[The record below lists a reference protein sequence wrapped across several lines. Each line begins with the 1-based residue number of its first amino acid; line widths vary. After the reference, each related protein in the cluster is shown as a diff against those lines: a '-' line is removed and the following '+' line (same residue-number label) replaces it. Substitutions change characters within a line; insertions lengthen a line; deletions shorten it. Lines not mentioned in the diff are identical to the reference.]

1 MNKAVEV
8 GGKNNLTRTVKIY
21 ADTVVHHAG
30 QAVAGGAKIFQD
42 RMGMKNYKSF
52 KQTVKRLEEV
62 AVSCRGVERVQLL
75 RRWLVALKE
84 VERAAGGTV
93 DDKSP
98 EQTQIQSSEEPSSP
112 KNAPLLLFL
121 DADMGGEP
129 VNFRDVFLHSQALEG
144 VTLSMILEAPNE
156 EEVSL
161 LLDIFG
167 LCFTGG
173 KEVHNA
179 VVSSI
184 QDLAKA
190 FSGYQDEVLVKREEL
205 LQFAQ
210 CAISGLKI
218 NADIER
224 VDSEASKLR
233 QKIDGTEAFNSTE
246 SCDGTSQRTALPSVE
261 ALKEALAEVRV
272 CSRLESLLLK
282 KKSIKPGDSSEVHS
296 QKVDKLKVLAASLAN
311 SSSKA
316 EKRIVDHRI
325 QKEEALNF
333 RVTKA
338 NEVGE
343 IEKELVAEISGLEKQ
358 RDQLEAE
365 LKKVNISLSAAMSR
379 LNKTR
384 EERDQFDEAS
394 NQIVVHL
401 KTKEEELSRSVAS
414 CKVESNIVHTW
425 INFLEDTWVLQSKY
439 TELKEQQ
446 TKDELENCGICFVKL
461 TKYHLSAFREELG
474 PSISRIRTFV
484 ENLKTFS
491 GRSEMMPDVDR
502 EIPKESNPKRLLEE
516 EYLSAETKIMTT
528 FSVVDYMKELFYA
541 EQGNILGR
549 DDPEVKELFN
559 AIEKMRG
566 DFESIER
573 PVLEIEIPDEK
584 VILSEEKVQKSLS
597 RAVPEEKT
605 VATKEIT
612 VKNSSSQPTSPKPK
626 ATEPPKSGSVTT
638 ERPMDTESELAKL
651 EQEFGEV
658 NRDYSTDEIGGWEFD
673 ELEQELR
680 SEGNK

>member
-1 MNKAVEV
+1 MRKKFLCCWTFL
-8 GGKNNLTRTVKIY
+8 GK
-21 ADTVVHHAG
+21 
-30 QAVAGGAKIFQD
+30 
-42 RMGMKNYKSF
+42 
-52 KQTVKRLEEV
+52 
-62 AVSCRGVERVQLL
+62 
-75 RRWLVALKE
+75 
-84 VERAAGGTV
+84 
-93 DDKSP
+93 
-98 EQTQIQSSEEPSSP
+98 
-112 KNAPLLLFL
+112 
-121 DADMGGEP
+121 
-129 VNFRDVFLHSQALEG
+129 
-144 VTLSMILEAPNE
+144 
-156 EEVSL
+156 
-161 LLDIFG
+161 

-224 VDSEASKLR
+224 VDAEASKLQ
-233 QKIDGTEAFNSTE
+233 QKIDGTEALNSTD
-246 SCDGTSQRTALPSVE
+246 SDDRTSQRTALPSME
-261 ALKEALAEVRV
+261 
-272 CSRLESLLLK
+272 
-282 KKSIKPGDSSEVHS
+282 
-296 QKVDKLKVLAASLAN
+296 VDKLKVLAASLAN

-316 EKRIVDHRI
+316 EKRITDHRI
-325 QKEEALNF
+325 QIDEALSF
-333 RVTKA
+333 RITKA
-338 NEVGE
+338 KEVSE

-358 RDQLEAE
+358 REQLEAE

-401 KTKEEELSRSVAS
+401 KTKEDELSRSVAS
-414 CKVESNIVHTW
+414 CKIESDIVHTW

-439 TELKEQQ
+439 NELKGQQ
-446 TKDELENCGICFVKL
+446 TKDELEKCGICFVKL
-461 TKYHLSAFREELG
+461 TKYHLSAFKEELG

-484 ENLKTFS
+484 MNLKKFNE
-491 GRSEMMPDVDR
+491 RSEMMPDADS
-502 EIPKESNPKRLLEE
+502 EILKESNPKRLLEE
-516 EYLSAETKIMTT
+516 EYLSAETKIMTS

-541 EQGNILGR
+541 DQGNIPR
-549 DDPEVKELFN
+549 KHDPEVKELFN

-584 VILSEEKVQKSLS
+584 VILSEEKLQKGSS
-597 RAVPEEKT
+597 SGDGGGEKM
-605 VATKEIT
+605 VATKDSTE
-612 VKNSSSQPTSPKPK
+612 KNSSPASQPASPKSR
-626 ATEPPKSGSVTT
+626 ATEPPKSDSVTV

-658 NRDYSTDEIGGWEFD
+658 NKDYSTEEIGGWEFD

>member
-1 MNKAVEV
+1 MSWLRNAVNKAVEV
-8 GGKNNLTRTVKIY
+8 SGKNNLTRTVKNY

-30 QAVAGGAKIFQD
+30 QAVAGGAKILQD

-62 AVSCRGVERVQLL
+62 AVSCRGAERVQLL

-84 VERAAGGTV
+84 VERAAGGIV
-93 DDKSP
+93 DDKTP
-98 EQTQIQSSEEPSSP
+98 EQTQSSDELSLP
-112 KNAPLLLFL
+112 KNAPMLLFF
-121 DADMGGEP
+121 DSDMGGEP

-224 VDSEASKLR
+224 VDAEASKLQ
-233 QKIDGTEAFNSTE
+233 QKIDGTEALNSTD
-246 SCDGTSQRTALPSVE
+246 SDDRTSQRTALPSVE
-261 ALKEALAEVRV
+261 
-272 CSRLESLLLK
+272 
-282 KKSIKPGDSSEVHS
+282 
-296 QKVDKLKVLAASLAN
+296 VDKLKVLAASLAN

-316 EKRIVDHRI
+316 EKRITDHRI
-325 QKEEALNF
+325 QIDEALSF

-338 NEVGE
+338 KEVSE

-358 RDQLEAE
+358 REQLEAE

-401 KTKEEELSRSVAS
+401 KTKEDELSRSVAS
-414 CKVESNIVHTW
+414 CKIESDIVHTW

-439 TELKEQQ
+439 NELKGQQ
-446 TKDELENCGICFVKL
+446 TKDELEKCGICFVKL
-461 TKYHLSAFREELG
+461 TKYHLSAFKEELG

-484 ENLKTFS
+484 LNLKKFNE
-491 GRSEMMPDVDR
+491 RSEMMPDADN
-502 EIPKESNPKRLLEE
+502 EILKESNPKRLLEE
-516 EYLSAETKIMTT
+516 EYLSAETKIMTS

-541 EQGNILGR
+541 DQGNIPR
-549 DDPEVKELFN
+549 KHDPEVKELFN

-584 VILSEEKVQKSLS
+584 VILSEEKLQKGSS
-597 RAVPEEKT
+597 SGDGGGEKM
-605 VATKEIT
+605 VATKDSTE
-612 VKNSSSQPTSPKPK
+612 KNSSPASQPVSPKST
-626 ATEPPKSGSVTT
+626 ATEPPKSDSVTI

-658 NRDYSTDEIGGWEFD
+658 NKDYSTEEIGGWEFD

>member
-1 MNKAVEV
+1 
-8 GGKNNLTRTVKIY
+8 
-21 ADTVVHHAG
+21 
-30 QAVAGGAKIFQD
+30 
-42 RMGMKNYKSF
+42 
-52 KQTVKRLEEV
+52 
-62 AVSCRGVERVQLL
+62 
-75 RRWLVALKE
+75 
-84 VERAAGGTV
+84 
-93 DDKSP
+93 
-98 EQTQIQSSEEPSSP
+98 
-112 KNAPLLLFL
+112 
-121 DADMGGEP
+121 
-129 VNFRDVFLHSQALEG
+129 
-144 VTLSMILEAPNE
+144 
-156 EEVSL
+156 
-161 LLDIFG
+161 
-167 LCFTGG
+167 
-173 KEVHNA
+173 
-179 VVSSI
+179 
-184 QDLAKA
+184 
-190 FSGYQDEVLVKREEL
+190 
-205 LQFAQ
+205 
-210 CAISGLKI
+210 
-218 NADIER
+218 
-224 VDSEASKLR
+224 
-233 QKIDGTEAFNSTE
+233 
-246 SCDGTSQRTALPSVE
+246 
-261 ALKEALAEVRV
+261 
-272 CSRLESLLLK
+272 
-282 KKSIKPGDSSEVHS
+282 
-296 QKVDKLKVLAASLAN
+296 
-311 SSSKA
+311 
-316 EKRIVDHRI
+316 
-325 QKEEALNF
+325 
-333 RVTKA
+333 
-338 NEVGE
+338 
-343 IEKELVAEISGLEKQ
+343 
-358 RDQLEAE
+358 
-365 LKKVNISLSAAMSR
+365 MSR

-605 VATKEIT
+605 VAMKEIT

-626 ATEPPKSGSVTT
+626 ATEPPKSGSVTP

-658 NRDYSTDEIGGWEFD
+658 NRDYSTDEIGRWEFD